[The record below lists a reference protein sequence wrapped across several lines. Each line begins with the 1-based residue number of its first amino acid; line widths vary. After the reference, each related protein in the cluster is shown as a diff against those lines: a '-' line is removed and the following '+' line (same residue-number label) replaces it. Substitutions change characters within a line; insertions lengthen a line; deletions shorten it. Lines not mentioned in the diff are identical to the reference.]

1 MLSDKIIKRLDIAID
16 DYVLNELGEN
26 DKNIVIEKISNLD
39 KDLLVKL
46 AHFAVLDKDNILD
59 EYRRC
64 KTFQDFKNTQKRDIN
79 RKFLFD
85 VYTLLIGNM
94 SLEEVEQKYCSNK
107 KKDLK

>member
-46 AHFAVLDKDNILD
+46 ARFAVLDKDNILD

-64 KTFQDFKNTQKRDIN
+64 KTFLDFKNTQKRDIN

-94 SLEEVEQKYCSNK
+94 SPEEVEQKYCSNK